1 MNREKNFL
9 KKFFKNKKNFHII
22 YIYCVFVCVCNL
34 FTFHPAAVFTPFL
47 LSLCPLFFL
56 LSTYYTKF
64 PNAFFSS
71 HHGLG
76 DGATITLS
84 LPLPLLSDA
93 HAPPLHAYITI
104 KVIIIATTKNS
115 INHIFTF

>member
-1 MNREKNFL
+1 MNREKNL
-9 KKFFKNKKNFHII
+9 KEFVHYI
-22 YIYCVFVCVCNL
+22 YIYNACVYVIYL
-34 FTFHPAAVFTPFL
+34 LPAAVFTPFL

-76 DGATITLS
+76 DGATFTLS

-93 HAPPLHAYITI
+93 HAPPLHA
-104 KVIIIATTKNS
+104 
-115 INHIFTF
+115 